1 MKRFVRMLFSAAAA
15 AAVVLC
21 SSSVFAQVEEANDE
35 TGFAIGQAGLAVV
48 ILLMVG
54 VMVLGDVFYK
64 KKKPSP
70 EEASTA
76 ERDDEK

>member
-1 MKRFVRMLFSAAAA
+1 MKRFVQMLFSAAAT

-21 SSSVFAQVEEANDE
+21 GSPVFAQVEEAADE
-35 TGFAIGQAGLAVV
+35 IGFTIGQSGIAIV

-70 EEASTA
+70 EEASTT